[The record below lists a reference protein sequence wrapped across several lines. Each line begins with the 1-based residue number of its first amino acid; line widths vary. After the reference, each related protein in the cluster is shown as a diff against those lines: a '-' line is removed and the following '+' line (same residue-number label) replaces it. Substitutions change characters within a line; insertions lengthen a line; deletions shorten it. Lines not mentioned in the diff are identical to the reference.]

1 MEHSRAQIVATLG
14 PSSRD
19 EGIIEQMIIHQM
31 DVVRLNFSWGTHD
44 DHERYIKIVRELAQK
59 HGKEVPIIQDLSG
72 PRVQGEKGHH
82 IDVSMTELITPKD
95 LDDLK
100 FGLAHDVDYIA
111 MSYVGKAEDVRELKR
126 IIKDA
131 GKDTP
136 VISKIE
142 RQIAID
148 NIDSILDVSDAI
160 MIARGDMG
168 NEVPL
173 EKIPMIEKTIIEK
186 CKKAGKPVITATQMF
201 LSMVEN
207 PEPSRAEVTDVFFAI
222 TNGSDAVMLSDE
234 TANGK
239 YPVEAVMNMEKAT
252 LEAEKLYG
260 LKVNPL

>member
-14 PSSRD
+14 PASRD
-19 EGIIEQMIIHQM
+19 EGTIEQMMLGQM

-44 DHERYIKIVRELAQK
+44 DHARYIKIVRELSQK
-59 HGKEVPIIQDLSG
+59 LGKHVPIIQDLSG

-82 IDVSMTELITPKD
+82 IDVAMTDLITPKD
-95 LDDLK
+95 IDDLK
-100 FGLAHDVDYIA
+100 FGLANDVDYIA
-111 MSYVGKAEDVRELKR
+111 MSYVGSAADVNELRR
-126 IIKDA
+126 IIKES
-131 GKDTP
+131 GKVTP
-136 VISKIE
+136 IISKVE
-142 RQIAID
+142 RQKAID
-148 NIDSILDVSDAI
+148 NIDEIIEVSDAI

-168 NEVPL
+168 NEVSL
-173 EKIPMIEKTIIEK
+173 EKIPEIEKEMIEK

-222 TNGSDAVMLSDE
+222 SNGSDAVMLSDE

-239 YPVEAVMNMEKAT
+239 YPVEAIKHMEKVAF
-252 LEAEKLYG
+252 EAEKLYH